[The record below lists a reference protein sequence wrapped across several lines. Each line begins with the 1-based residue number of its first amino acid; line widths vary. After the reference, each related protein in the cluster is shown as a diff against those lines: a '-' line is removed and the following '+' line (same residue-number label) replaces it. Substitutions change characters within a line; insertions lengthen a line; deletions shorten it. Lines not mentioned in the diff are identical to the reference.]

1 MIAPSDRRVVY
12 QPTFHD
18 VIRSL
23 DAGRRWERVVPSV
36 APECYGPLTIHP
48 AHAMWLFCS
57 NEDRLSSSRD
67 GGRTWNAS
75 GSRLPAR
82 PTTPL
87 VISQIEPDEFLL
99 GGEDGHLWRS
109 RDAGRTWTRVDV
121 DTGDGRMSAGGAQD
135 EWTSIAYVDA
145 TNDMLIALRGDRIVR
160 SRDAGEHWEPLASP
174 ASSMPEVFAV
184 DPSDP
189 WTVYVGTS
197 SGVSVTRDFGQTW
210 TRRSAGISRITVS
223 VALHEGPTAT
233 TLYAI
238 SSEWS
243 DAAEMFASR
252 DGGQTWEAGVPS
264 SMPLDV
270 AAHTLRS
277 DGFGGLTV
285 SAGGQYHHLRRGHSR
300 WLPLDLPPDT
310 RLLPVD
316 LASQAL
322 LLVAAGPDGYLLSDD
337 GGRSW
342 QRGQLPGA
350 RGPSAV
356 AATVGRGRMLF
367 MSRMA
372 LPFIT
377 GTDALPT
384 NVGTWRS
391 LDNGRTWEPTGP
403 LLDMHRFETVQTD
416 PHADGTV
423 FVSATGVNSDRA
435 VIHRSTDRGGT
446 WKELH
451 VPGLASALVLVPTR
465 PTTLLAL
472 TVAGGQGGP
481 LMASTDA
488 GTSWRPAGAGLP
500 HGVRL
505 TNIVSDPRAPQRI
518 FAGTR
523 GRGVYR
529 STDAGATWTPA
540 GTATSHDK

>member
-1 MIAPSDRRVVY
+1 MPGGGPSGGAVVGLAIVADRPGTVFAAFEHGGVFRSHDYGTTWAAADRGLPGATRCELRSVPREPATLYAACDDDLFKTTNAGARWRQLDVDHTRLPLIAPSDRRVVY
-12 QPTFHD
+12 QPPFHD
-18 VIRSL
+18 VMRSL

-75 GSRLPAR
+75 GSRLPSR

-87 VISQIEPDEFLL
+87 VIGPIEPHEFLV

-121 DTGDGRMSAGGAQD
+121 DTGDGPMSAGGAQG

-145 TNDMLIALRGDRIVR
+145 TNDVLIALRGDRIVR
-160 SRDAGEHWEPLASP
+160 SRDAGEHWEPLARP

-238 SSEWS
+238 SGEWS
-243 DAAEMFASR
+243 DAAEMFAST

-285 SAGGQYHHLRRGHSR
+285 SAGGPMPCPPMSAPGAASTMAAPGSPPAPSSTVTGSKRCRRTPTRKARCSSR
-300 WLPLDLPPDT
+300 RPECIQT
-310 RLLPVD
+310 ERSSTE
-316 LASQAL
+316 ART
-322 LLVAAGPDGYLLSDD
+322 AGRP
-337 GGRSW
+337 GRSCTCPDSRRRSCW
-342 QRGQLPGA
+342 CP
-350 RGPSAV
+350 
-356 AATVGRGRMLF
+356 RGR
-367 MSRMA
+367 R
-372 LPFIT
+372 
-377 GTDALPT
+377 
-384 NVGTWRS
+384 R
-391 LDNGRTWEPTGP
+391 
-403 LLDMHRFETVQTD
+403 
-416 PHADGTV
+416 
-423 FVSATGVNSDRA
+423 
-435 VIHRSTDRGGT
+435 
-446 WKELH
+446 
-451 VPGLASALVLVPTR
+451 
-465 PTTLLAL
+465 
-472 TVAGGQGGP
+472 
-481 LMASTDA
+481 
-488 GTSWRPAGAGLP
+488 SWR
-500 HGVRL
+500 
-505 TNIVSDPRAPQRI
+505 
-518 FAGTR
+518 
-523 GRGVYR
+523 
-529 STDAGATWTPA
+529 
-540 GTATSHDK
+540 